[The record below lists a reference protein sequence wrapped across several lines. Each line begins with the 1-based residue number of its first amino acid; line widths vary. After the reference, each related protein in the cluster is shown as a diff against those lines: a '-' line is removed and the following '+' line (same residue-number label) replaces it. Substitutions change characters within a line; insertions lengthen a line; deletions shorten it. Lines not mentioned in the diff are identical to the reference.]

1 MAAFRRAETAS
12 GCGYLGLLDHVARR
26 GNRTTRVPEASR
38 QLLQEYLTTHYA
50 VPQAKR
56 AAAVYRLYRE
66 ACAQQ
71 GIPPIGERTFYRERA
86 RVTSQEVTT
95 LRRGKRA
102 AYAAQPFYYLEQTT
116 PRHGGRPFALAHL
129 DHTELDMVL
138 VSSVTGKPLAKPWA
152 TFITDAYSRR
162 VLACY
167 VTFDP
172 PSYRSAMM
180 AFRLCVQRYG
190 RLPQELV
197 VDRGPK
203 LGGCTSR
210 RC

>member
-26 GNRTTRVPEASR
+26 GNRTTRVPDASR

-102 AYAAQPFYYLEQTT
+102 AYAAQPFYY
-116 PRHGGRPFALAHL
+116 
-129 DHTELDMVL
+129 
-138 VSSVTGKPLAKPWA
+138 
-152 TFITDAYSRR
+152 
-162 VLACY
+162 
-167 VTFDP
+167 
-172 PSYRSAMM
+172 
-180 AFRLCVQRYG
+180 
-190 RLPQELV
+190 
-197 VDRGPK
+197 
-203 LGGCTSR
+203 
-210 RC
+210 